1 MDIKSLEE
9 RSKNMA
15 AIHSKNTKPEIYLR
29 KLLFARGYRYG
40 VNSKSVLG
48 HPDIY
53 MRKYN
58 TAIFVHGCFWHRH
71 EGCKYAY
78 VPKSRIEF
86 WQKKFDANIKRDKT
100 VRKELLEL
108 KIKQLIIWEC
118 TIKKMKKDE
127 IYRDK
132 IAGQII
138 DFLVSRIIFWKFKL
152 WHDLLKFSFRDHAD
166 FYLNDREANKSVLYL
181 RNNKYTKSGFAKEG
195 VS

>member
-1 MDIKSLEE
+1 MDIKSPEE

-29 KLLFARGYRYG
+29 KLLFARSYRYG
-40 VNSKSVLG
+40 VNSKSVPG

-53 MRKYN
+53 MKKYN

-78 VPKSRIEF
+78 MPKSKIEF
-86 WQKKFDANIKRDKT
+86 WQKKFNANVNRDKT
-100 VRKELLEL
+100 VRKELLQL

-132 IAGQII
+132 IVGQII
-138 DFLVSRIIFWKFKL
+138 DFLGESDYFLEI
-152 WHDLLKFSFRDHAD
+152 
-166 FYLNDREANKSVLYL
+166 
-181 RNNKYTKSGFAKEG
+181 
-195 VS
+195 